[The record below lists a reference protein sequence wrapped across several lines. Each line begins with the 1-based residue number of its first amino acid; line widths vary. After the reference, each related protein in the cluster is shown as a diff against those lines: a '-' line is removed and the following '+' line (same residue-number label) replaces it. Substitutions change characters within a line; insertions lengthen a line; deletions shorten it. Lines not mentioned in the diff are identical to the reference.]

1 MTDTDLYF
9 ETSGAGEPLILLHGN
24 GEDRTDFEGQIP
36 YLAER
41 FAVYAV
47 DTRGHGKSPAGTKPF
62 TLSQFADDLKDF
74 MDAQGIGR
82 AHLLGFSDGANIAM
96 LFALR
101 YPERLLSLVLNSGN
115 LYPEGLAQD
124 ILDEMRIDYEAAK
137 NGRTEEERHEAA
149 LLELMLFEP
158 QIRPEEL
165 SKIAVPTL
173 VIAGDRDMIRPEH
186 TRLIANS
193 IPGAKLRILPGTH
206 GLLLESPDA
215 FNRAVGA
222 FYDTFVR

>member
-1 MTDTDLYF
+1 M
-9 ETSGAGEPLILLHGN
+9 
-24 GEDRTDFEGQIP
+24 
-36 YLAER
+36 
-41 FAVYAV
+41 
-47 DTRGHGKSPAGTKPF
+47 
-62 TLSQFADDLKDF
+62 
-74 MDAQGIGR
+74 
-82 AHLLGFSDGANIAM
+82 
-96 LFALR
+96 
-101 YPERLLSLVLNSGN
+101 SLVLNSGN

-222 FYDTFVR
+222 FYDSFVR